1 MSFKKFFHLI
11 SYLQYP
17 LMFTGLYFSLR
28 PFIIGIELVKEDP
41 SIYFENVNLMLIF
54 VGLGINFSALQ
65 DTSKTQNKLSRKI
78 YEDPIKGKIFLLI
91 IMLMMGGTL
100 GAGLIGYFS
109 TEEKSWNDLS
119 VGLIILA
126 LGMFGFLKAGAE
138 MFEHHRLDKK
148 G

>member
-1 MSFKKFFHLI
+1 
-11 SYLQYP
+11 
-17 LMFTGLYFSLR
+17 MFTGLYFSLR

-41 SIYFENVNLMLIF
+41 SIFIENTNLMLIF
-54 VGLGINFSALQ
+54 IGLGLNFSSLQ
-65 DTSKTQNKLSRKI
+65 DTSNAHSNLTRKI
-78 YEDPIKGKIFLLI
+78 YEGPIKGKIFLLI
-91 IMLMMGGTL
+91 IMLMIGGTL
-100 GAGLIGYFS
+100 GTGLIGYFS